1 MRWKR
6 SSRVPLATFRVGS
19 LTDRDV
25 SIGIDIG
32 GTKVLGV
39 TLDANAKV
47 LDRERASSLKDG
59 RRDPGLN
66 ISLGVA
72 ERLRLRAEE
81 RGDVLLSVGIGVPE
95 YVNEAGLLTS
105 RLVMEWDVQ
114 VLDLFGHLG
123 RVEVESDVRC
133 AAIAESILGAG
144 RSLTSFLYV
153 SIGTGISSCLVL
165 DGQPWR
171 GTRGEAIAFGELVV
185 ARSKN
190 GGVGVTLEEFASGAG
205 MCLRYSEATGR
216 GVLGAEELMALAEA
230 GDAEAQDIL
239 ATSLHALGAALT
251 AAVDILD
258 PSALIVGG
266 GLGTSGGFW
275 WDHLSAEYR
284 AGTAKRPGA
293 PPLLESALG
302 SDAGAIGAALHAKK

>member
-1 MRWKR
+1 M
-6 SSRVPLATFRVGS
+6 
-19 LTDRDV
+19 TDRDV

-39 TLDANAKV
+39 TLDANANV

-81 RGDVLLSVGIGVPE
+81 RGDVVLSVGIGVPE
-95 YVNEAGLLTS
+95 YVDEAGLLTS

-144 RSLTSFLYV
+144 QSLTSFLYV
-153 SIGTGISSCLVL
+153 TIGTGISSCLVL
-165 DGQPWR
+165 DGEPWR

-185 ARSKN
+185 ARPKD
-190 GGVGVTLEEFASGAG
+190 GGVGVTLEEFSSGAG
-205 MCLRYSEATGR
+205 MCRRYTAATGR

-230 GDAEAQDIL
+230 GDADAQDIL
-239 ATSLHALGAALT
+239 NTSLNALGAALT
-251 AAVDILD
+251 AAVDLLD

-275 WDHLSAEYR
+275 WEQVSAEYR

>member
-1 MRWKR
+1 M
-6 SSRVPLATFRVGS
+6 A
-19 LTDRDV
+19 DRDV

-39 TLDANAKV
+39 TVDANAKI

-72 ERLRLRAEE
+72 ERLRLRSEE
-81 RGDVLLSVGIGVPE
+81 RGDVLLAVGIGVPE

-171 GTRGEAIAFGELVV
+171 GSRGEAIAFGELVV

>member
-1 MRWKR
+1 M
-6 SSRVPLATFRVGS
+6 
-19 LTDRDV
+19 TDRDV

-81 RGDVLLSVGIGVPE
+81 RGDVVLSVGIGVPE
-95 YVNEAGLLTS
+95 YVNETGLLTS

-144 RSLTSFLYV
+144 QSLTSFLYV

-165 DGQPWR
+165 DGEPWR

-185 ARSKN
+185 ARPKD
-190 GGVGVTLEEFASGAG
+190 GGVGVTLEEFSSGAG
-205 MCLRYSEATGR
+205 MCRRYTAATGR

-230 GDAEAQDIL
+230 GDADAQDIL
-239 ATSLHALGAALT
+239 NTSLNALGAALT
-251 AAVDILD
+251 AAVDMLD

-275 WDHLSAEYR
+275 WEQVSEEYR
-284 AGTAKRPGA
+284 AGTAKRPDA

-302 SDAGAIGAALHAKK
+302 ADAGAIGAALHAKK

>member
-1 MRWKR
+1 M
-6 SSRVPLATFRVGS
+6 PPATYRVGS
-19 LTDRDV
+19 VADRDV

-47 LDRERASSLKDG
+47 VDRERVSSLKDG

-81 RGDVLLSVGIGVPE
+81 RGDVVLSVGIGVPE
-95 YVNEAGLLTS
+95 YVNETGLLTS

-123 RVEVESDVRC
+123 RVRVESDVRC
-133 AAIAESILGAG
+133 AAVAESILGAG

-171 GTRGEAIAFGELVV
+171 GSRGEAIAFGELVV

-205 MCLRYSEATGR
+205 MCHRYSEATGR

-239 ATSLHALGAALT
+239 TTSLHALGAALT

>member
-1 MRWKR
+1 M
-6 SSRVPLATFRVGS
+6 GS
-19 LTDRDV
+19 VADRDV

-39 TLDANAKV
+39 TLDANAKI
-47 LDRERASSLKDG
+47 LDRERASSLRDG
-59 RRDPGLN
+59 RRDPGLS

-72 ERLRLRAEE
+72 ERLLLRAEE

-95 YVNEAGLLTS
+95 YVSEAGLLTS

-171 GTRGEAIAFGELVV
+171 GSRGEAIAFGELVV

-205 MCLRYSEATGR
+205 MCHRYSEATGR

-239 ATSLHALGAALT
+239 ATSLHALGEALT

>member
-1 MRWKR
+1 M
-6 SSRVPLATFRVGS
+6 PLATFRVGS

-47 LDRERASSLKDG
+47 LDRERASSLRDG

-81 RGDVLLSVGIGVPE
+81 RGDVVLSVGIGVPE
-95 YVNEAGLLTS
+95 YVNETGLLTS

-144 RSLTSFLYV
+144 QSLTSFLYV

-165 DGQPWR
+165 DGEPWR

-185 ARSKN
+185 ARPKD
-190 GGVGVTLEEFASGAG
+190 GGVGVTLEEFSSGAG
-205 MCLRYSEATGR
+205 MCRRYTAATGR
-216 GVLGAEELMALAEA
+216 GVVGAEELMALAEA

-239 ATSLHALGAALT
+239 ATSLHALGEALT

>member
-1 MRWKR
+1 
-6 SSRVPLATFRVGS
+6 

-39 TLDANAKV
+39 TVDANAKV